1 MDGRPDTANLAQGD
15 PELLALLDGM
25 VADGM
30 RLRGLSIPPSEV
42 LFVKSVLEAYPGL
55 CSVHAPRGRVQGP
68 LAPLVIACS
77 HEAVVEVHSILD
89 ELEAEAQP

>member
-1 MDGRPDTANLAQGD
+1 MDVCSDTTTLAQGD

-25 VADGM
+25 VADGL
-30 RLRGLSIPPSEV
+30 RLRSLSIPAAEV

-68 LAPLVIACS
+68 LAPLVVACA
-77 HEAVVEVHSILD
+77 EGATGDVDAILD
-89 ELEAEAQP
+89 ELVAEVAP